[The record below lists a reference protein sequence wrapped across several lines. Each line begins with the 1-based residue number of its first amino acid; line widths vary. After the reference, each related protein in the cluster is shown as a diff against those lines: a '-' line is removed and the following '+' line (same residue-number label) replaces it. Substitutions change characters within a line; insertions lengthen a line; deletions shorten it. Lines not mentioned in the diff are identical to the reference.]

1 MVEIVRSLSLA
12 YVPIRKVGTTS
23 IRKAFRSLARGPGD
37 LVTTYDRPMSAYVR
51 FRARGC
57 RTFVVV
63 RDPVERFLSGYAN
76 RIFHHN
82 DIAANAI
89 DGAVA
94 RMLGLSPQPDIEEF
108 CERFR
113 LYTLTNDK
121 LRRHFR
127 LQRAYLGGDL
137 GWFDAVYRLAE
148 TEQLAVDLS
157 EWSGRQVRF
166 ERLQTGGPKL
176 RFTDVP
182 PGAQRRILEI
192 TAPDYRFLSAFFE
205 PPVVG

>member
-23 IRKAFRSLARGPGD
+23 IRKAFRALAEGQGD

-63 RDPVERFLSGYAN
+63 RDPVERFLSAYAN
-76 RIFHHN
+76 RIHHHD
-82 DIAANAI
+82 DIAATSTHRAI
-89 DGAVA
+89 AG
-94 RMLGLSPQPDIEEF
+94 MLGLSPRPDIEEF
-108 CERFR
+108 CARFR
-113 LYTLTNDK
+113 LYTLSNDK

-127 LQRAYLGGDL
+127 LQCAYLGDDL
-137 GWFDAVYRLAE
+137 RWFDHVYPLAE
-148 TEQLAVDLS
+148 TDRLASDLS
-157 EWSGRQVRF
+157 GWSGQAVSF

-176 RFTDVP
+176 RFADIP
-182 PGAQRRILEI
+182 HRAQRLILGI
-192 TAPDYRFLSAFFE
+192 TAPDYRLLSDHFE
-205 PPVVG
+205 PPTIG